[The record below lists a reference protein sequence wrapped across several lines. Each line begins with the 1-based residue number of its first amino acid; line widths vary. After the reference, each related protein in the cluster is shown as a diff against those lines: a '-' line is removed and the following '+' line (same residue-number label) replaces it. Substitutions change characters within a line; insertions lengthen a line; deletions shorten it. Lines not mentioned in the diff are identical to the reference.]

1 MGLDRLAAGGLFP
14 LLTATQ
20 VRSPADT
27 GMSTYDDDEIEFDF
41 FDEPET
47 AEATQRG
54 RRLPRRDRSG
64 NGGSG
69 DGPRRPPLRA
79 PTGLVPLA
87 RLVGLVA
94 IAIAVVV
101 ALVFWVGACQ
111 GKSKHDE
118 YASYAS
124 NVRAIAQSS
133 QSLGVEFA
141 NKLIAATKQADLE
154 ASLQTYAQQEQQ
166 AYDQAQQIRAPGPL
180 RQIHQ
185 HLVDALELR
194 AKGLAGLGDALSQT
208 ATLKDVS
215 TAAQRLTDVAALLT
229 ASDVVWDQLY
239 RLPATEELKTL
250 GVTGVV
256 VPESH
261 FIQNNDLV
269 SARSFGILENRMH
282 PASTGGTPSGK
293 HGDGLVS
300 VRVLPQGTD
309 LTTATATTV
318 KVSADLSFVA
328 TVVNSG
334 DFQEVN
340 VPVTLTINAGGTPI
354 VRRQAITII
363 QPAQQQ
369 TVTFSNFNLPTSAFG
384 AKATVKVV
392 VGAVAG
398 EINTSNNS
406 LSYTVFFTLSG
417 P

>member
-1 MGLDRLAAGGLFP
+1 
-14 LLTATQ
+14 
-20 VRSPADT
+20 
-27 GMSTYDDDEIEFDF
+27 MSTRDDDEIEFDF

-47 AEATQRG
+47 VEATRRG
-54 RRLPRRDRSG
+54 RRVPRRDRSG
-64 NGGSG
+64 DGGSG
-69 DGPRRPPLRA
+69 DGPRRPPMRT
-79 PTGLVPLA
+79 PTGFVPLA
-87 RLVGLVA
+87 RLVGLIA
-94 IAIAVVV
+94 IAIALVI

-111 GKSKHDE
+111 GKNKHDE

-124 NVRAIAQSS
+124 KVRAIAQSS
-133 QSLGVEFA
+133 TALGTEFA
-141 NKLIAATKQADLE
+141 NKFISNGLKQADLE
-154 ASLQTYAQQEQQ
+154 QSLQTYAQQEQQ
-166 AYDQAQQIRAPGPL
+166 SYDQAQQIQPPGPL
-180 RQIHQ
+180 RRIHQ

-208 ATLKDVS
+208 ASVKDAS
-215 TAAQRLTDVAALLT
+215 AAAQTLTDEGALLT

-239 RLPATEELKTL
+239 RLPATEQMKAQ

-256 VPESH
+256 IPESH
-261 FIQNNDLV
+261 FVVNTDLL
-269 SARSFGILENRMH
+269 SARAFGSLIGRLH
-282 PASTGGTPSGK
+282 PASAGGTPSGK

-300 VRVLPQGTD
+300 VRVQPQGAD
-309 LTTATATTV
+309 LSTSSATTV

-384 AKATVKVV
+384 AKATVKVD

-406 LSYTVFFTLSG
+406 ASYTVFFTLSG

>member
-1 MGLDRLAAGGLFP
+1 
-14 LLTATQ
+14 
-20 VRSPADT
+20 
-27 GMSTYDDDEIEFDF
+27 MSTYDDDEIEFDF

-47 AEATQRG
+47 VEASQRS
-54 RRLPRRDRSG
+54 RRLPRR
-64 NGGSG
+64 GGGDGGG
-69 DGPRRPPLRA
+69 DGPKRPPLQT
-79 PTGLVPLA
+79 PTGLIPLA
-87 RLVGLVA
+87 RLVGLIA

-101 ALVFWVGACQ
+101 ALVFWIGACQ
-111 GKSKHDE
+111 GKNKHDD
-118 YASYAS
+118 YASYAAK
-124 NVRAIAQSS
+124 VKPIAESS
-133 QSLGVEFA
+133 RQLGVEFA
-141 NKLIAATKQADLE
+141 NKLIAPGLKQADLE
-154 ASLQTYAQQEQQ
+154 TSLQQYAQQEQQ

-180 RQIHQ
+180 RRIHQ

-354 VRRQAITII
+354 VRRQSITII

>member
-1 MGLDRLAAGGLFP
+1 
-14 LLTATQ
+14 
-20 VRSPADT
+20 
-27 GMSTYDDDEIEFDF
+27 MSTRDDDEIDFDF

-47 AEATQRG
+47 VEATQRG

-64 NGGSG
+64 GSSG

-87 RLVGLVA
+87 RLVGLIA

-111 GKSKHDE
+111 GKNKHDE

-124 NVRAIAQSS
+124 KVRTIAQSS
-133 QSLGVEFA
+133 TALGTEFA
-141 NKLIAATKQADLE
+141 NKFIASGLKEADLE
-154 ASLQTYAQQEQQ
+154 QSLQTYAQQEQQ
-166 AYDQAQQIRAPGPL
+166 SYDQAQQIQAPGPL
-180 RQIHQ
+180 RRIHQ

-194 AKGLAGLGDALSQT
+194 AKGLAGLGDALSQNASAKD
-208 ATLKDVS
+208 AT
-215 TAAQRLTDVAALLT
+215 TAAQKLTDEAALLT

-239 RLPATEELKTL
+239 RLPATEQMKAQ

-256 VPESH
+256 IPESH
-261 FIQNNDLV
+261 FVANTDLL
-269 SARSFGILENRMH
+269 SARSFGILFGRLH

-300 VRVLPQGTD
+300 VRVQPQAAD
-309 LTTATATTV
+309 LSTSNATTV

-354 VRRQAITII
+354 VRRQSITII

-384 AKATVKVV
+384 AKATVKVD

-406 LSYTVFFTLSG
+406 ASYTVFFTLSG